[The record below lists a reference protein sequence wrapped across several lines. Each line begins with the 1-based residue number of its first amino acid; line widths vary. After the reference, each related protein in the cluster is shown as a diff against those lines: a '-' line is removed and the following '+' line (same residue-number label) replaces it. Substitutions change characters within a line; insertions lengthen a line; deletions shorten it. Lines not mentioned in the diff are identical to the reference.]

1 MVCILSTK
9 KRVIICRNYRKF
21 RLYIDIYL
29 IVLYN
34 MANKI
39 SHEGVAS
46 ALPRSKSTY

>member
-1 MVCILSTK
+1 MKCILSTK
-9 KRVIICRNYRKF
+9 NYVIICRNNRKF
-21 RLYIDIYL
+21 RLDIDIYL
-29 IVLYN
+29 MMLYN

>member
-1 MVCILSTK
+1 MECILSIK
-9 KRVIICRNYRKF
+9 KCVIICRKYRKF

-29 IVLYN
+29 MVLYN

-46 ALPRSKSTY
+46 ALQRSKSSY